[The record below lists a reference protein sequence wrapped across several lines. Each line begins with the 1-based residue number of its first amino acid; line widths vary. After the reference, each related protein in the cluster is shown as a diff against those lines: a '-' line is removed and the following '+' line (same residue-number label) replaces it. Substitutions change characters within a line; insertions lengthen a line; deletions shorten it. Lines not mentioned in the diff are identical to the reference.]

1 MAITVIK
8 EIMCEYPPLCK
19 NTNKNL
25 LSPREFPMTLGEFP
39 EERLILVG
47 FG

>member
-1 MAITVIK
+1 MAITVIRK
-8 EIMCEYPPLCK
+8 IMCEYTPLCK

-39 EERLILVG
+39 EERLILVD
-47 FG
+47 FS

>member
-25 LSPREFPMTLGEFP
+25 LSPEGIPDDFRGIPDD
-39 EERLILVG
+39 LVD
-47 FG
+47 FS